1 LPASPRARSP
11 STEYKMVLVLRGE
24 LRLTAGKAAVQA
36 AHAAVML
43 VEAAASR
50 GLPALEPWRAQG
62 QRKIALVVPTL
73 EELEQ
78 LERSARARR
87 IPTVW
92 VKDAGLTEVAPG
104 TITCLGLGP
113 AAAIELDPVTGD
125 LALL

>member
-1 LPASPRARSP
+1 
-11 STEYKMVLVLRGE
+11 MVLVLRGE

-43 VEAAASR
+43 VESATSR
-50 GLPALEPWRAQG
+50 GLAALGPWRAQG
-62 QRKIALVVPTL
+62 QKKIALVVSTL

-113 AAAIELDPVTGD
+113 APASELDPVTGD